1 MDVGISAGRNLG
13 GNGSGGLG
21 RLGGGRF
28 HLSRK
33 LIIRQCDGR
42 GEQHGGKAERIC
54 FMIEPSQIV
63 VCTERRALPV
73 PDRKSSLLSRLMEV

>member
-13 GNGSGGLG
+13 GNGGGGLG

-42 GEQHGGKAERIC
+42 GEQHGGKAEKD
-54 FMIEPSQIV
+54 M
-63 VCTERRALPV
+63 
-73 PDRKSSLLSRLMEV
+73 LLD